1 MQKGSILLGELI
13 ANKIVLEY
21 IDQPEIRRK
30 IEQLT
35 IISDSQTA
43 IGILT
48 LHCHWKI
55 ENHKRITLEI
65 LDKMKR
71 IQKMESK

>member
-1 MQKGSILLGELI
+1 LESHEGFLFLLDDG
-13 ANKIVLEY
+13 NCG
-21 IDQPEIRRK
+21 RK

-35 IISDSQTA
+35 IFSDSQTA

-48 LHCHWKI
+48 LHWKI

-65 LDKMKR
+65 LDKH
-71 IQKMESK
+71 ESSVNAIAVLSVVSVIF

>member
-1 MQKGSILLGELI
+1 MNHI
-13 ANKIVLEY
+13 AIKIVLEY

-35 IISDSQTA
+35 IFSDNQTA

-48 LHCHWKI
+48 LYWKI

-65 LDKMKR
+65 LDKMER
-71 IQKMESK
+71 IQKDEIKIHWTPGHAN